1 MYVTKVYAKVVPNR
15 NDFVIL
21 WKKNEKR
28 GNFPLF
34 FACDNVKSW
43 DGLWKQCGAIV
54 ELPDMNCGK
63 IPHVTSFHT
72 SNYIFAVR

>member
-1 MYVTKVYAKVVPNR
+1 MSLKYMRKSCQTET
-15 NDFVIL
+15 IL
-21 WKKNEKR
+21 SFYGRKNEKR

-43 DGLWKQCGAIV
+43 GGLWKQCGAIV
-54 ELPDMNCGK
+54 ELLDMGCGK
-63 IPHVTSFHT
+63 IPHITSFHT